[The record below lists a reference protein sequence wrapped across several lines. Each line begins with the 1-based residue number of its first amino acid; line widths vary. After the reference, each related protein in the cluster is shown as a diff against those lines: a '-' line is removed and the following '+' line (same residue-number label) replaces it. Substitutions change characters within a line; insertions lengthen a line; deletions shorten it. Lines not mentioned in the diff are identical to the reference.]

1 MPRRRRPNPNPDP
14 EPDPDPNPNPNPK
27 SDAKRNLTPS
37 PTPNPN
43 PNQARRKLGRQSE
56 YFEKVPR
63 CGGALTL
70 GFGLGFGFRLRFGFR
85 ARVRG
90 SAALRRSRHQRSHAH
105 PTVACPF
112 PSRPP
117 LAQSCPTPLDRNQ
130 VVQGATEEAQ
140 EAEAAAQRPLAA
152 PEKKDEASKARE
164 RVAEMSKVRVSVR
177 GRVGVGVGV
186 AEPLP

>member
-14 EPDPDPNPNPNPK
+14 DPDPDPDPNPNPKSHPK
-27 SDAKRNLTPS
+27 LNLAPS

-70 GFGLGFGFRLRFGFR
+70 GFGLGFGFGFRFGFR

-130 VVQGATEEAQ
+130 VVHGATEEAQ
-140 EAEAAAQRPLAA
+140 KAEAAAQRPLAA

-164 RVAEMSKVRVSVR
+164 RVAEMSKVRVRVR
-177 GRVGVGVGV
+177 IRGKGRGS
-186 AEPLP
+186 